1 MTDGEGK
8 TSGGRAMGGRKGD
21 GAVARAQSG
30 PIWTGN
36 FVLLCTASLT
46 LLVCAQV
53 LLPTLPLY
61 VLKIGG
67 TQRDVGFVMGAYSIC
82 ATIMRAVSGWL
93 SDRYGRKRI
102 VISGLVVM
110 LGVTVLYR
118 MSDSALSV
126 GTIRGLHGL
135 FYGLAGT
142 TMGAIVADSLPAARM
157 AEGLGYYGL
166 MATLSMGLAP
176 MIGIWLVTGFGY
188 STLFGF
194 VTSLAAMTLLAA
206 LPVRSI
212 RVRVPAEEETV
223 PPGGTLSNLLEKTAL
238 LPSAVMFLLSLVN
251 GAMVYYIALY
261 AADLRAGNVGPFFA
275 ASSLFMVVSR
285 PVSGRWADR
294 GGSAQV
300 VLIGFLSLIVGMIVI
315 GLSHTMTGFILA
327 GILVGIGYGFSM
339 PTLQA
344 LAVRNAPAGRRGAAT
359 GTYYAS
365 FDLGIGLGAVVW
377 GFVSAAAGYQAM
389 YFTTLIPLALAVA
402 IYYKFKVGKRG
413 RAAF

>member
-1 MTDGEGK
+1 MADGEEEI
-8 TSGGRAMGGRKGD
+8 GGSREMGGGKED
-21 GAVARAQSG
+21 SASARAPSG

-36 FVLLCTASLT
+36 FVLLCIASLT

-82 ATIMRAVSGWL
+82 ATIMRAASGWL

-102 VISGLVVM
+102 VIFGLVVM
-110 LGVTVLYR
+110 LAVTLLYR
-118 MSDSALSV
+118 IADNALFV
-126 GTIRGLHGL
+126 GTIRGFHGF

-142 TMGAIVADSLPAARM
+142 TMGAIVADSLPVARM

-176 MIGIWLVTGFGY
+176 MIGIWLVTDFSY
-188 STLFGF
+188 SALFGF
-194 VTSLAAMTLLAA
+194 VTTLAAMTLLTA
-206 LPVRSI
+206 LPVKSTRVSAPVQETSI
-212 RVRVPAEEETV
+212 
-223 PPGGTLSNLLEKTAL
+223 GGTLSNLLEKTAL
-238 LPSAVMFLLSLVN
+238 LPSAVMFLLSLIN

-261 AADLRAGNVGPFFA
+261 AADLHLGNVGPFFA

-294 GGSAQV
+294 GGAGRV
-300 VLIGFLSLIVGMIVI
+300 ILIGFFSLCAGMIAI
-315 GLSHTMTGFILA
+315 GLSHTMAGFILA
-327 GILVGIGYGFSM
+327 GILVGIGYGFAM

-344 LAVRNAPAGRRGAAT
+344 FAVRDAPAGRRGAAT

-377 GFVSAAAGYQAM
+377 GFVAASAGYQTM
-389 YFTTLIPLALAVA
+389 YFTTLIPLALAIG
-402 IYYKFKVGKRG
+402 IYYKFRIGKRAE
-413 RAAF
+413 AAR

>member
-1 MTDGEGK
+1 LETIADDGSIECSSRTDAAKGPYTLG
-8 TSGGRAMGGRKGD
+8 TARSG
-21 GAVARAQSG
+21 S
-30 PIWTGN
+30 IWTRN

-67 TQRDVGFVMGAYSIC
+67 TRRDVGFVMGAYSIC

-102 VISGLVVM
+102 VVSGLIVM
-110 LGVTVLYR
+110 LAVTLLYR
-118 MSDSALSV
+118 TAHSALFV

-142 TMGAIVADSLPAARM
+142 TMGAIVADSLPVARM

-166 MATLSMGLAP
+166 MATLSMGVAP
-176 MIGIWLVTGFGY
+176 MIGIWLVTGFSY
-188 STLFGF
+188 SALFVF
-194 VTSLAAMTLLAA
+194 VTSLAAVTLLAA
-206 LPVRSI
+206 LPVRSVRI
-212 RVRVPAEEETV
+212 RVPLQERFS
-223 PPGGTLSNLLEKTAL
+223 GGTLCNLLEKTAL

-261 AADLRAGNVGPFFA
+261 AVDLRMGNVGPFFA
-275 ASSLFMVVSR
+275 ATSLFTVVSR
-285 PVSGRWADR
+285 PASGRWADR
-294 GGSAQV
+294 GGSAHV
-300 VLIGFLSLIVGMIVI
+300 VLIGFLCLIAGMVAI
-315 GLSHTMTGFILA
+315 GISHTIMGFIVA
-327 GILVGIGYGFSM
+327 GALVGVGYGFSM

-344 LAVRNAPAGRRGAAT
+344 FAVRNAPGGRRGAAT

-365 FDLGIGLGAVVW
+365 FDMGIGLGAVVW
-377 GFVSAAAGYQAM
+377 GFVSAAWGYQIM
-389 YFTTLIPLALAVA
+389 YFTTLIPLALAMA
-402 IYYKFKVGKRG
+402 IYYKFRVGKTG
-413 RAAF
+413 DAVS

>member
-1 MTDGEGK
+1 MTDGAGEI
-8 TSGGRAMGGRKGD
+8 GGSRKMDGGKGD
-21 GAVARAQSG
+21 GVSARALSG

-36 FVLLCTASLT
+36 FVLLCIAGLT

-67 TQRDVGFVMGAYSIC
+67 TQGDVGLVMGAYSIC

-102 VISGLVVM
+102 VISGLIVM
-110 LGVTVLYR
+110 LAVTVLYR
-118 MSDSALSV
+118 TADSILFV

-142 TMGAIVADSLPAARM
+142 TMAAIVADSLPATRM

-166 MATLSMGLAP
+166 MAPLSMGLAP
-176 MIGIWLVTGFGY
+176 MIGIWLVTGRGY
-188 STLFGF
+188 SALFVF
-194 VTSLAAMTLLAA
+194 VTSLAAMTLLTA
-206 LPVRSI
+206 LPVKSTRI
-212 RVRVPAEEETV
+212 RVPVQETS
-223 PPGGTLSNLLEKTAL
+223 PGGTLSNFLEKTAL

-261 AADLRAGNVGPFFA
+261 AADLHVGNVGSFFA
-275 ASSLFMVVSR
+275 ASSLLMVVSR

-294 GGSAQV
+294 GGSAHV
-300 VLIGFLSLIVGMIVI
+300 ILIGFVSLIAGVIVI
-315 GLSHTMTGFILA
+315 GLSRTMAGFILA
-327 GILVGIGYGFSM
+327 GTLVGVGYGFSM

-344 LAVRNAPAGRRGAAT
+344 FAVRNAPAGRRGAAT

-365 FDLGIGLGAVVW
+365 FDMGIGLGAVVW
-377 GFVSAAAGYQAM
+377 GFVAAASGYQTM
-389 YFTTLIPLALAVA
+389 YFTTLIPLTLAVA
-402 IYYKFKVGKRG
+402 IYYKFRIGKG
-413 RAAF
+413 AQATS

>member
-1 MTDGEGK
+1 MEAK
-8 TSGGRAMGGRKGD
+8 KNGGRETGDARKMDGGQGD
-21 GAVARAQSG
+21 DGGTHVRPG
-30 PIWTGN
+30 RIWTGN

-61 VLKIGG
+61 VLNIGG
-67 TQRDVGFVMGAYSIC
+67 TKGDIGLVMGAYSIC
-82 ATIMRAVSGWL
+82 ATIMRAVSGWM

-102 VISGLVVM
+102 VISALIVM

-118 MSDSALSV
+118 MAHSALLV

-166 MATLSMGLAP
+166 MATISMGLAP

-188 STLFGF
+188 SSLFVF
-194 VTSLAAMTLLAA
+194 VTSLAAMTLLVA
-206 LPVRSI
+206 LPVRSTRI
-212 RVRVPAEEETV
+212 RVPLEEPAT
-223 PPGGTLSNLLEKTAL
+223 GGVLSNLLEKTAL

-251 GAMVYYIALY
+251 GSMIYYIAPY
-261 AADLRAGNVGPFFA
+261 AADLHVGNVGPFFA
-275 ASSLFMVVSR
+275 ASSLFMVISR

-294 GGSAQV
+294 GGAASV
-300 VLIGFLSLIVGMIVI
+300 VLIGFLSLTAGMIAV
-315 GLSHTMTGFILA
+315 GLSHALVSFILA
-327 GILVGIGYGFSM
+327 GTLVGVGYGFSM

-344 LAVRNAPAGRRGAAT
+344 FAVRNAPVGRRGAAT
-359 GTYYAS
+359 GTYYVS

-377 GFVSAAAGYQAM
+377 GFVASASGYQIM

-402 IYYKFKVGKRG
+402 IYYKFGIGKG
-413 RAAF
+413 

>member
-1 MTDGEGK
+1 MQHRTETNSRHLIVRSDDA
-8 TSGGRAMGGRKGD
+8 S
-21 GAVARAQSG
+21 VQSRPG
-30 PIWTGN
+30 QIWTGN

-67 TQRDVGFVMGAYSIC
+67 TQRDIGFVMGAYSIC

-93 SDRYGRKRI
+93 SDRFGRKRT
-102 VISGLVVM
+102 VVSALVVM
-110 LGVTVLYR
+110 FGVTLLYR
-118 MSDSALSV
+118 TADSALFV

-142 TMGAIVADSLPAARM
+142 TMGAIVADSLPVARM

-166 MATLSMGLAP
+166 MATLSMGIAP
-176 MIGIWLVTGFGY
+176 MIGIWLVTGFSY
-188 STLFGF
+188 SALFIV

-206 LPVRSI
+206 LPVRSTGG
-212 RVRVPAEEETV
+212 RLPVQETSI
-223 PPGGTLSNLLEKTAL
+223 GGTLSNLLEKSAL

-251 GAMVYYIALY
+251 GSMVYYIALY
-261 AADLRAGNVGPFFA
+261 AVDLHIGNIGPFFA
-275 ASSLFMVVSR
+275 ASALFTVATR

-294 GGSAQV
+294 GGTAYV
-300 VLIGFLSLIVGMIVI
+300 ILIGFLCLIVGMAAI
-315 GLSHTMTGFILA
+315 GLSRAMSGFILA
-327 GILVGIGYGFSM
+327 GALIGAGYGFSM

-344 LAVRNAPAGRRGAAT
+344 LAVRRAPAGRRGAAT

-377 GFVSAAAGYQAM
+377 GFVAASSGYQTM
-389 YFTTLIPLALAVA
+389 FFTTLIPLALAVA
-402 IYYKFKVGKRG
+402 IYYKFRIGKVRQ
-413 RAAF
+413 ATSWHE

>member
-1 MTDGEGK
+1 MAYGRSRKTDG
-8 TSGGRAMGGRKGD
+8 RRGD
-21 GAVARAQSG
+21 GASARARSG

-67 TQRDVGFVMGAYSIC
+67 TRRDVGFVMGAYSIC

-102 VISGLVVM
+102 VVSALIVM
-110 LGVTVLYR
+110 LAVTVLYR
-118 MSDSALSV
+118 RADSALFV

-142 TMGAIVADSLPAARM
+142 SMGAIVADSLPVARM

-176 MIGIWLVTGFGY
+176 MIGIWLVTDFGY
-188 STLFGF
+188 STLFVF

-206 LPVRSI
+206 LPVRST
-212 RVRVPAEEETV
+212 RVPLPVQETS
-223 PPGGTLSNLLEKTAL
+223 PGGILSNLLEKTAL
-238 LPSAVMFLLSLVN
+238 LPSAVMFLLSLIN
-251 GAMVYYIALY
+251 GAMIYYIALY
-261 AADLRAGNVGPFFA
+261 AADLHIRNVGPFFA
-275 ASSLFMVVSR
+275 ASSLFMVLSR

-294 GGSAQV
+294 GGSASV
-300 VLIGFLSLIVGMIVI
+300 ILIGFLSLLAGMIAI
-315 GLSHTMTGFILA
+315 GLSRTMAGFILA
-327 GILVGIGYGFSM
+327 GTLVGVGYGFSM

-344 LAVRNAPAGRRGAAT
+344 FAVRNAPAGRLGAAT

-365 FDLGIGLGAVVW
+365 FDMGIGLGAIVW
-377 GFVSAAAGYQAM
+377 GFVAAASGYQAM
-389 YFTTLIPLALAVA
+389 YFTTLIPLALAAA
-402 IYYKFKVGKRG
+402 IYYKFRIGKRG
-413 RAAF
+413 RATY